1 MYDET
6 YGAIYEVIWGDY
18 EKFRASMEPFWDMK
32 IGNYM

>member
-18 EKFRASMEPFWDMK
+18 ENIQDLNGAILRLDNW
-32 IGNYM
+32 